1 MDFIEVFVR
10 EVMTIVGYALLFVSA
25 YKLFQISSDLRE
37 IRQTLKDRLQWAPP
51 ANSPASSSLPDLHAP
66 DLHTS
71 DDASAYAEK
80 LLRAV
85 NAESRVPVPAVPPA
99 ASEPR

>member
-10 EVMTIVGYALLFVSA
+10 EVITIIGYALLFLSA
-25 YKLFQISSDLRE
+25 YKLFQISNDLRD
-37 IRQTLKDRLQWAPP
+37 IKQTLKGRMPSAPP
-51 ANSPASSSLPDLHAP
+51 AISPASSSLTDLHGA
-66 DLHTS
+66 

-85 NAESRVPVPAVPPA
+85 NAESHPPAPVVPPA
-99 ASEPR
+99 ASRPR